1 MSAKREAIGVR
12 TRGSGGEQA
21 SALWR
26 RIRRDLEARGVAAD
40 LAGELARHLEVRI
53 VAGGHD
59 RYDSLLDGA
68 ALASR
73 AQCDADTKAERNS
86 RDLQEVE
93 RMMSAFAEELSKL
106 DETLEVL
113 AAYVRRMRTS
123 SGPRPD
129 PTLH

>member
-1 MSAKREAIGVR
+1 MRARHSRD
-12 TRGSGGEQA
+12 EQA
-21 SALWR
+21 SPLWR
-26 RIRRDLEARGVAAD
+26 RIRQDLESRGVAAD
-40 LAGELARHLEVRI
+40 CAGELARRLEVRI

-73 AQCDADTKAERNS
+73 AQSASDSQSERNS

-93 RMMSAFAEELSKL
+93 RMMDAFAGELSKL

-123 SGPRPD
+123 AGPRSGRI
-129 PTLH
+129 LH